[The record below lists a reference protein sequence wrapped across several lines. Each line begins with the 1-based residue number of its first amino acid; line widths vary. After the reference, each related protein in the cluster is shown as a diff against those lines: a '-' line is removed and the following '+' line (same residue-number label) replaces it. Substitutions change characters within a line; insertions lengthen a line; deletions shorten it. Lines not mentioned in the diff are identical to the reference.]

1 MVKHLENASEFN
13 ELIKS
18 KVLVDFYAEWCGPCK
33 RLGPILE
40 EIKSIDVI
48 KVNVDMH
55 PELAR
60 SYGVMSIP
68 TLILF
73 NEGKEIRKEI
83 GFRTIDEIEDM
94 IK

>member
-94 IK
+94 IR